1 MTLVIVGHEKK
12 KDGWAS
18 AWGNDSAPMKVRND
32 GLFAVSDSVITVN
45 GTNGETPLL
54 SGLRKIHSVAI
65 KFWKPYFVG
74 GYFRDYLEVA
84 STSECFVAFAG
95 STLTATH
102 ALDIISEHLGKLHI
116 SYKRKPGRFEPGTY
130 VVQRHCEYNDIRDT
144 QEVIRWDEDMFMPPD
159 LATLFTADYVSEVIE
174 HSINV
179 ALKSAKRYR
188 LTRQALALMKTDFA
202 AGLHCPVTETYR
214 LFEYRMKERQNAEGV
229 IEVFT
234 EREEVPDGRVA
245 VLGMRDAFELRAQEA
260 YDSAVREGT
269 STGAELFRFLN
280 AAIDE
285 VAQQKS
291 FAIDRPS
298 VHKKLERG
306 SVKKVSFKGREE
318 A

>member
-1 MTLVIVGHEKK
+1 MTLVIVGHEKI

-18 AWGNDSAPMKVRND
+18 AWGDDSASMKMRND

-45 GTNGETPLL
+45 GTNGENPLL
-54 SGLRKIHSVAI
+54 SGLRKIHGVEI
-65 KFWKPYFVG
+65 KFWKPYFVD
-74 GYFRDYLEVA
+74 GYFRDYLDVA

-102 ALDIISEHLGKLHI
+102 ALDIICEHLGKLLI
-116 SYKRKPGRFEPGTY
+116 SYSRNSDRAEPATY
-130 VVQRHCEYNDIRDT
+130 VIQRHCEYNDIRDT
-144 QEVIRWDEDMFMPPD
+144 QQVIRWDEDMFMRSD
-159 LATLFTADYVSEVIE
+159 FAALFTADYVSKVIE

-188 LTRQALALMKTDFA
+188 LTRQALDLMKTDFV
-202 AGLHCPVTETYR
+202 AGIHCPVTETHR
-214 LFEYRMKERQNAEGV
+214 LFEYRMKERENAEGV

-234 EREEVPDGRVA
+234 ERDEIPDGRVA
-245 VLGMRDAFELRAQEA
+245 VLGMRDAFERRAQAA
-260 YDSAVREGT
+260 YDSAVREGL
-269 STGAELFRFLN
+269 STGKELFRFLN

-306 SVKKVSFKGREE
+306 SVKIVSFEGRKD